1 MLTESA
7 RIRHTLG
14 TQVLLVAGVAG
25 PVVFVLTY
33 TVRGWLRP
41 GYSSMVSAI
50 SDLGVGDG
58 AWIQNANF
66 LLFGALLI
74 AYAVGYRRVM
84 SELIG
89 RRATVSSIAIG
100 TAGLGMFGAV
110 AFPAKPPTDL
120 LHFFLGFLVVIVSA
134 MIAAFSG
141 ARQFRRVP
149 GWGALA
155 RYSSWTGVIGATVW
169 VLTFIALNP
178 ASPIADAGIGG
189 LLNRVL
195 AVVAF
200 GWYTVTG
207 WWLLRRPRVSNVDV
221 QSR

>member
-1 MLTESA
+1 MLSVLKVGGSVLRDEASYAATAEFL
-7 RIRHTLG
+7 RCRLG
-14 TQVLLVAGVAG
+14 EC
-25 PVVFVLTY
+25 
-33 TVRGWLRP
+33 
-41 GYSSMVSAI
+41 
-50 SDLGVGDG
+50 GDE
-58 AWIQNANF
+58 Q
-66 LLFGALLI
+66 
-74 AYAVGYRRVM
+74 
-84 SELIG
+84 
-89 RRATVSSIAIG
+89 
-100 TAGLGMFGAV
+100 
-110 AFPAKPPTDL
+110 
-120 LHFFLGFLVVIVSA
+120 LVVIVSA

-155 RYSSWTGVIGATVW
+155 RYSGWTGVIGATVW